1 MSTDLLLSAL
11 LLFMFFG
18 AVIAVEGRDLLSSAI
33 SAGLVGFGASVGFL
47 LLGAPELAI
56 TQVVVE
62 ITCLII
68 LIRATVVR
76 DETVVHR
83 YRDTFASAVGMV
95 TLAVILMSCMIV
107 CFQKGPGRG
116 LPPLGHPVALQPGTT
131 LEDDATAAPRG
142 NSRRILDEHWPK
154 KKDGARPANP
164 VHLANRVTA
173 ILLDFR
179 AYDTLGQ
186 AAIFL
191 TAVVGALVILRR
203 KDKSN
208 GRDEQPG

>member
-1 MSTDLLLSAL
+1 MSIDLQLSAL
-11 LLFMFFG
+11 LLFMFLG
-18 AVIAVEGRDLLSSAI
+18 AVIAVEGRDLLSSVI

-83 YRDTFASAVGMV
+83 YRDTFASAVGMI
-95 TLAVILMSCMIV
+95 TLAVILMACMAV
-107 CFQKGPGRG
+107 CSRQGPGRG
-116 LPPLGHPVALQPGTT
+116 LPPLGRPVSLQPLAVQGGG
-131 LEDDATAAPRG
+131 AAAEPRG
-142 NSRRILDEHWPK
+142 NSRRIIDAWPRDDK
-154 KKDGARPANP
+154 GASTANP

-173 ILLDFR
+173 VLLDFR

-191 TAVVGALVILRR
+191 AAVAGALAILRR
-203 KDKSN
+203 KDRDDE
-208 GRDEQPG
+208 RDEQPG

>member
-1 MSTDLLLSAL
+1 MSTDLQLSAL

-18 AVIAVEGRDLLSSAI
+18 AVIAVEGRDLLSSVI
-33 SAGLVGFGASVGFL
+33 SAGLVGFGASAGFL

-83 YRDTFASAVGMV
+83 YRDTFASAAGMI
-95 TLAVILMSCMIV
+95 TLAVILMTCLVV
-107 CFQKGPGRG
+107 CSRQGPGRS
-116 LPPLGHPVALQPGTT
+116 LPPLGQPVALQPLTAGG
-131 LEDDATAAPRG
+131 DGKAAAPRG
-142 NSRRILDEHWPK
+142 NSRRILDEHWR
-154 KKDGARPANP
+154 GGEAEGRPGNP

-173 ILLDFR
+173 VLLDFR

-191 TAVVGALVILRR
+191 AAVVGALVVLRR
-203 KDKSN
+203 KEQSN
-208 GRDEQPG
+208 GRNEQPG

>member
-83 YRDTFASAVGMV
+83 YRDTFASAVGLI
-95 TLAVILMSCMIV
+95 TLAVILMAGMAV

-116 LPPLGHPVALQPGTT
+116 LPPLGHPVALQ
-131 LEDDATAAPRG
+131 ASAPPIQSGAG
-142 NSRRILDEHWPK
+142 NSRRILDEHWASGEAAPR
-154 KKDGARPANP
+154 GGNP